1 MADHIL
7 TQDPT
12 KPGVIKGNGPI
23 LASGNK
29 IPLSGLDGTGAA
41 NGDVVTF
48 NGTNWVPGTG
58 GASSD
63 TASNLGAGSQVFKS
77 KVGADFQFRSLVAGS
92 NITVTQNAND
102 ITIASTA
109 SSGVFTRSFTSAPQ
123 AITPNGSLTIA
134 HLMTVKP
141 ELVQGYILCTSADLG
156 WTAGDEIVISPLAN
170 DSGSGY
176 GFAVER
182 DVTNLLVK
190 YPNSNCFG
198 VPHFVTGTLSTIT
211 AANWSLILK
220 CWA

>member
-48 NGTNWVPGTG
+48 NGTDWVPGTG

-141 ELVQGYILCTSADLG
+141 ELVQGYILCNVADAN
-156 WTAGDEIVISPLAN
+156 WSPGDEIVISPLAS
-170 DSGSGY
+170 DAGSAY
-176 GFAVER
+176 GFACR
-182 DVTNLLVK
+182 RNATNLLVK

-198 VPHFVTGTLSTIT
+198 VPDFTTGTMTTIT